1 MAEDLRSLQA
11 RFAAHLRDPH
21 AAPPP
26 PGVPA
31 DRAAVY
37 RELVY
42 NNVEDQLAGA
52 FPVARATLGEE
63 AWHGLV
69 RAFLARHRAR
79 TPLFPELPRELLA
92 FVAEGAGGAALPP
105 WLGELLHYEWVEIEV
120 ANDPR
125 ELPAAGCDPAGD
137 LLSGRPVLN
146 PLLRRLRYRWPVH
159 EIGPDRVPD
168 APPAGP
174 VRLAVWR
181 DRAERVRFMALAP
194 AAERLLELLERGPR
208 LTGGEALRRA
218 AASLGLPDPEAA
230 AAAGAATLAALREAD
245 VLLGTRR
252 AGPDA

>member
-63 AWHGLV
+63 TWHGLV

-92 FVAEGAGGAALPP
+92 FVADGAGGTALPP

-159 EIGPDRVPD
+159 EIGPDHVPD
-168 APPAGP
+168 APPAEP

-194 AAERLLELLERGPR
+194 AAERLLELLEREPGV
-208 LTGGEALRRA
+208 TGGEALRRA
-218 AASLGLPDPEAA
+218 AASLGLPDPVAA

-245 VLLGTRR
+245 VLLGTRL
-252 AGPDA
+252 P